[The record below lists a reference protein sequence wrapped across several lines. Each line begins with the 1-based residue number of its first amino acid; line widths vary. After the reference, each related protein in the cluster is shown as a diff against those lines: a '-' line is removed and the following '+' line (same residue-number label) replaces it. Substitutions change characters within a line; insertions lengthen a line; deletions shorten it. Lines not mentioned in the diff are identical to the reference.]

1 MERTYMSICKQVV
14 SWMVL
19 VAATLWVTAQT
30 ASAGVVLA
38 PPQPPAEMPGPD
50 DNYEES
56 AFGQTPKK
64 PLGRMSGR
72 AAEDLD
78 RDPQYQQ
85 RGPASVNQSAD
96 LSGGDRSDRGSRGL
110 EPLTKLRRGIQEI
123 SIIAGD
129 LGFFPKVVFATRD
142 VPVRFYVT
150 GASKNTL
157 CMMMDSFQVRRQVR
171 SAKIEEITFTPGTA
185 GKYRF
190 YCPVNGMEGT
200 LVVRDLASYEQAE
213 VGAQPEQQE
222 RVKAVQSAPKRKIA
236 SQENDSEE

>member
-1 MERTYMSICKQVV
+1 MERTHMKKLKLIV
-14 SWMVL
+14 SWMAL
-19 VAATLWVTAQT
+19 VGATLWATAGT

-50 DNYEES
+50 DNFEES
-56 AFGQTPKK
+56 SFGRTPNK

-72 AAEDLD
+72 AADELD

-85 RGPASVNQSAD
+85 RGPASVTGGHSAAF
-96 LSGGDRSDRGSRGL
+96 SGGARSDRTSRGL

-123 SIIAGD
+123 SVIAGD
-129 LGFFPKVVFATRD
+129 LGFFPKVIFASRD
-142 VPVRFYVT
+142 VPVRLYVT

-157 CMMMDSFQVRRQVR
+157 CMMMDSFQVRRQIR
-171 SAKIEEITFTPGTA
+171 SSKIEEITFTPGTA

-213 VGAQPEQQE
+213 ASESREEIKGA
-222 RVKAVQSAPKRKIA
+222 QSAPMRKKTVTT
-236 SQENDSEE
+236 DSEE